1 MEKNRENLNNPNQD
15 LPQDLNSILGL
26 DTQLNTNNLIIR
38 PMRKEDIEGVHM
50 VEVDCFDDPWSKK
63 SLMDELKN
71 NLARYL
77 VAELDSVE
85 GIKGGS
91 VLLTIHFVLPKLQL
105 AFLREANDSK
115 SVTDIFDHLYEL
127 LGFDNFTKLFPICL
141 ADNGT

>member
-77 VAELDSVE
+77 VAELDSIIVGYVGVWFVVDE
-85 GIKGGS
+85 GHITNVAVHSNYRGQRIGDRL
-91 VLLTIHFVLPKLQL
+91 V
-105 AFLREANDSK
+105 
-115 SVTDIFDHLYEL
+115 
-127 LGFDNFTKLFPICL
+127 
-141 ADNGT
+141 

>member
-1 MEKNRENLNNPNQD
+1 MNNPS
-15 LPQDLNSILGL
+15 LP
-26 DTQLNTNNLIIR
+26 
-38 PMRKEDIEGVHM
+38 
-50 VEVDCFDDPWSKK
+50 
-63 SLMDELKN
+63 
-71 NLARYL
+71 

-127 LGFDNFTKLFPICL
+127 LGFDNFTKLFPYVWPTTEPSFLIL
-141 ADNGT
+141 SVLKLTQMV